1 MASLTFDEAKTR
13 VGVVRDLSYALD
25 FDLTSAE
32 SFRTTTV
39 VRFGVDGPGA
49 ETFLEVR
56 PLRLI
61 SATLNGE
68 PITGYADG
76 RLPLT
81 GLAGRNEVVVIAEYA
96 YSHVGEGL
104 HRFVDPADG
113 EAYVYA
119 QPSIAEA
126 PQFMAC
132 FDQPDLKAPITIRA
146 TVDPSWMVRSNA
158 AGVEVAPGR
167 WEFAETKPV
176 ATYLITIIAG
186 KYAEIRDEHDGIP
199 LALYARK
206 SYGQELAE
214 NAPELFELTKA
225 ALDRYHELFGIR
237 YQFGKYEQAFVPEFT
252 WGAMEFPGLVVFRD
266 EYIYRGAV
274 TDTER
279 ARRASIITHEMAH
292 MWFGDLVTMRWW
304 DDTWLNESFA
314 TYMGYRVAS
323 EATRYVDSWADFGS
337 ERKIWGYG
345 ADQRPSTH
353 PVAPVF
359 VADTESALANF
370 DGISYAKGCA
380 ALRQL
385 VAWLGDDAFFAGLRA
400 HFDKHAWGNATLD
413 DLLASLSAASGR
425 DLSGWAD
432 KWLRSP
438 QVNTLRPVFD
448 DGGGFA
454 VEQTAPEAYPT
465 LRPHRIGISWTS
477 PSSGLRE
484 RLEADV
490 DGPLTGFAAL
500 RGVAMED
507 VLLNDGD
514 LTFAKVRFTEDTQPA
529 RLLSR
534 LESPLDRS
542 VVWGAIW
549 DAVRDGEV
557 PAMTFLNLVRTSLA
571 AETHV
576 GVVEHML
583 GFARGVAV
591 NRFLPV
597 SSRWAG
603 NAAINEACEA
613 ILAQAAPG
621 SSRQLAAFRTLVSG
635 MPAAEPV
642 RGWLAGQDLPEGV
655 IVDDEMRWTLLLRL
669 AILGDLTE
677 AEIDAAQARDGSA
690 RGAVE
695 AARCRAARPD
705 AAAKATAFEQIVRDR
720 ELSNRMLEA
729 IGHGFWRAEHW
740 ELTDDYVE
748 RYFAELP
755 ASQEWRSGYL
765 LATLGGAAYPVSAA
779 YASTVEAAERMLA
792 LPGLNTQFARAI
804 ADSTDDL
811 RRAVRQRD
819 LS

>member
-1 MASLTFDEAKTR
+1 MASLTYDEAKAR
-13 VGVVRDLSYALD
+13 VGVVRDLSYELD
-25 FDLTSAE
+25 FDLTGTE

-39 VRFGVDGPGA
+39 VRFGVDEPGV
-49 ETFLEVR
+49 ETFLELR
-56 PLRLI
+56 PTRLI

-68 PITGYADG
+68 PIDGYADG

-81 GLAGRNEVVVIAEYA
+81 GLAAQNEVTVLAEYA

-113 EAYVYA
+113 AAYVYA

-132 FDQPDLKAPITIRA
+132 FDQPDLKAPVTIRVTA
-146 TVDPSWMVRSNA
+146 DPAWVVRSNA
-158 AGVEVAPGR
+158 TGVQSEPGR
-167 WEFAETKPV
+167 WEFEPTKPV

-186 KYAEIRDEHDGIP
+186 PYAEVRDEHDGFP

-206 SYGQELAE
+206 SYAEALAE
-214 NAPELFELTKA
+214 NATELFELTKQC
-225 ALDRYHELFGIR
+225 LDRYHELFGIR
-237 YQFGKYEQAFVPEFT
+237 MPFGKYEQAFVPEFT

-266 EYIYRGAV
+266 EYIYRGPV

-279 ARRASIITHEMAH
+279 ARRASIVAHEMAH

-314 TYMGYRVAS
+314 TYMGYRVAA
-323 EATRYVDSWADFGS
+323 EATRYTDSWADFAS

-359 VADTESALANF
+359 VADTESAFANF

-385 VAWLGDDAFFAGLRA
+385 VAWLGDDAFFTGLRA

-438 QVNTLRPVFD
+438 QVNTLRPVVSE
-448 DGGGFA
+448 GSFA
-454 VEQTAPEAYPT
+454 VAQTAPEAYPT
-465 LRPHRIGISWTS
+465 VRPHRIGISWTS

-484 RLEADV
+484 RLETDV
-490 DGPLTGFAAL
+490 DGPLTEIPAL

-507 VLLNDGD
+507 VLLNDRD
-514 LTFAKVRFTEDTQPA
+514 LTFAKVRFTPDTDLA
-529 RLLSR
+529 RLLTR
-534 LESPLDRS
+534 LDSPLDRA
-542 VVWGAIW
+542 VVWGAVW
-549 DAVRDGEV
+549 DAVRDGEI
-557 PAMTFLNLVRTSLA
+557 PAMTFVDLVRTSLA
-571 AETHV
+571 GETHV

-583 GFARGVAV
+583 GFARGIAV

-597 SSRWAG
+597 AAQAAG
-603 NAAINEACEA
+603 HEAVNDACEA

-621 SSRQLAAFRTLVSG
+621 GSLQLAAFRTLISG
-635 MPAAEPV
+635 IPTAEPI
-642 RGWLAGQDLPEGV
+642 RAWLAGQDLPEGL
-655 IVDDEMRWTLLLRL
+655 IVDDEVRWTLLLRL
-669 AILGDLTE
+669 AVLGDLGE
-677 AEIDAAQARDGSA
+677 AELDAEQARDGSA

-705 AAAKATAFEQIVRDR
+705 AAAKAAAFEQLVRDR

-729 IGHGFWRAEHW
+729 IGQGFWRAEHA
-740 ELTDDYVE
+740 ELTDAYVE

-765 LATLGGAAYPVSAA
+765 LAHLGTAGYPVTAA

-792 LPGLNTQFARAI
+792 QPGLNTQFARAI

-811 RRAVRQRD
+811 RRAVRQRN
-819 LS
+819 LP